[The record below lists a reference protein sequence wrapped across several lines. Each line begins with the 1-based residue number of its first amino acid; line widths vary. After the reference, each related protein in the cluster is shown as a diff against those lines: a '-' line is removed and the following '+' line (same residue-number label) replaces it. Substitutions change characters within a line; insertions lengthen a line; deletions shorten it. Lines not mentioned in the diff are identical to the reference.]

1 MLETARRP
9 PRSVKSEE
17 SIFGAR
23 AVEQS
28 WKRPSND
35 PIPLPRGGQLV
46 TLEGRRQLHHKLPK
60 AVHEVP
66 EDDARIGVMRA
77 LNRNVERVK
86 PSRVA
91 RSAILCKSATPA
103 DALDGNSRRP
113 NRVRPESRRKR
124 HPADQ

>member
-9 PRSVKSEE
+9 HRSVKSEE

-66 EDDARIGVMRA
+66 EDDVCAHRGHEGIEP
-77 LNRNVERVK
+77 ER
-86 PSRVA
+86 RTG
-91 RSAILCKSATPA
+91 I
-103 DALDGNSRRP
+103 
-113 NRVRPESRRKR
+113 
-124 HPADQ
+124 